1 MMHKIVLSRVAWIGL
16 TGSQVLPICTSRH
29 RLRSTSRLGP
39 AAISAVTR
47 AMAESN
53 LPVPSQTFMQV
64 SVSIS
69 IRILPT
75 KDSTIAG
82 SPEEV
87 RQAVISKPATFF
99 VDY

>member
-1 MMHKIVLSRVAWIGL
+1 
-16 TGSQVLPICTSRH
+16 
-29 RLRSTSRLGP
+29 
-39 AAISAVTR
+39 
-47 AMAESN
+47 MAESN
-53 LPVPSQTFMQV
+53 LPVPSQQA

-75 KDSTIAG
+75 KDSTTAG

>member
-1 MMHKIVLSRVAWIGL
+1 MMHKIVLSRVALIGL

-53 LPVPSQTFMQV
+53 LPVPSQQV